1 MASLETPAVESV
13 PTTATE
19 PISPAYW
26 RRKLFWIVLIGFV
39 LRAGFVLVGHT
50 YRVNQ
55 LHGTFG
61 YGWEMGRIAQSLAD
75 GNGFANPFQKPTGP
89 TAWEPPL
96 YPLLMAGVYK
106 IFGVYTKLSAFVL
119 LTINS
124 FFSALTCVPLFYLA
138 RRSFGVKIAKWSAW
152 TWGVFPYAGYWAV
165 KWIWETS
172 ITTCLLVTL
181 VLMALRLAEG
191 RRIGEWTLWGL
202 MWGVGALINPSTLSM
217 LPFIGLWIVSQ
228 LWKQRR
234 PWLMQ
239 AVVAA
244 AMFWACITPWLIRN
258 YRVFHQPV
266 FLRTNFGAEF
276 RMGNGP
282 GANGTWMFY
291 VHPTHNVLEF
301 ARFKQMGEI
310 AYVKMRKQEAIDW
323 IKANPGQFAK
333 ACLGRFVYYWTS
345 VPWGGVI
352 MAPKNWGFLA
362 SSITGFW
369 GLFLMWK
376 QRRQGWP
383 LYAIALL
390 IFPLVYYFVF
400 PHPRYRAPIEP
411 QMTILIVFLFAQ
423 TSTLQKRHPELIAE
437 GQP

>member
-1 MASLETPAVESV
+1 MASLETPAVASV
-13 PTTATE
+13 PTTTPE
-19 PISPAYW
+19 PIAPAYW

-75 GNGFANPFQKPTGP
+75 GHGFSSPFQKPTGP

-96 YPLLMAGVYK
+96 YPLLMAGIYK
-106 IFGVYTKLSAFVL
+106 IFGVYTKMSAFVL

-138 RRSFGVKIAKWSAW
+138 RRSFGIKIAKWSAW

-191 RRIGEWTLWGL
+191 RRIGEWTLWGFL
-202 MWGVGALINPSTLSM
+202 WGIGALINPSILSM
-217 LPFIGLWIVSQ
+217 LPFIGLWIVWQ
-228 LWKQRR
+228 LWQQRR
-234 PWLMQ
+234 PWLVQ
-239 AVVAA
+239 AVVAG

-301 ARFKQMGEI
+301 QRFKQMGEI

-333 ACLGRFVYYWTS
+333 ACVGRFVYYWTS

-362 SSITGFW
+362 SSVTAFW

-376 QRRQGWP
+376 QRRHGWP
-383 LYAIALL
+383 LYAIALF

-411 QMTILIVFLFAQ
+411 QMTVLIVFLFAQ
-423 TSTLQKRHPELIAE
+423 TSTLQKRHPELQE
-437 GQP
+437 E